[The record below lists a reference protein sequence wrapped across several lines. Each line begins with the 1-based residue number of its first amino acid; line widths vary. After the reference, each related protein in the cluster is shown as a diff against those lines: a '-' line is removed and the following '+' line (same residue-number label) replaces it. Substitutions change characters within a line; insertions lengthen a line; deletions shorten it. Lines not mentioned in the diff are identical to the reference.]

1 MSLADRTAP
10 TNDEFEAFKERF
22 SNWGRWGDDDELG
35 TLNNLSPELTKRA
48 LGLVEDGTTVSC
60 AAPLTFNQA
69 ELDVPRPPVH
79 YMVGAGEAYRPGDG
93 PGRQVAMD
101 FFGMIFHGHTVTHL
115 DSHAHFMW
123 DGHLYNGRP
132 SSSVKISE
140 GATEGDITV
149 AHKGIVTRGILVD
162 AARGRGVDF
171 IERGDGV
178 SLSDIEK
185 AEKDGGFT
193 VGKGD
198 VLFLRTGQFGERQR
212 SGPVDVNIAGSSGPL
227 PELLPFFKERDIAV
241 MGSDTGNDV
250 TPTQSDIFTNPVH
263 QVFIPAM
270 GGWILDNAWLDD
282 LADECA
288 RRGRWEF
295 LINILPLRLNNV
307 TGSPVNPVAVF

>member
-1 MSLADRTAP
+1 MPDYKVDENQLLGWIDSL
-10 TNDEFEAFKERF
+10 
-22 SNWGRWGDDDELG
+22 SNWGRWGDDDEMG
-35 TLNNLSPELTKRA
+35 TLNNLSPELTKKA
-48 LGLVEDGTTVSC
+48 LALVEDGTTVSC

-132 SSSVKISE
+132 SSSVKIRE
-140 GATEGDITV
+140 GATQGDITV
-149 AHKGIVTRGILVD
+149 AHKGIVTRGVLVD

-178 SLSDIEK
+178 SLADIQK
-185 AEKDGGFT
+185 AEKDGGFK

-198 VLFLRTGQFGERQR
+198 VLLMRTGQFGERQR

-227 PELLPFFKERDIAV
+227 PELLPFFKDRDIAV
-241 MGSDTGNDV
+241 MGTDTGNDV
-250 TPTQSDIFTNPVH
+250 APTQSEIFTNPVH

>member
-1 MSLADRTAP
+1 MSNYKVNESQLLEWV
-10 TNDEFEAFKERF
+10 NSL

-35 TLNNLSPELTKRA
+35 TLNNLSPELTKHA
-48 LGLVEDGTTVSC
+48 LSLVEDGTTVSC
-60 AAPLTFNQA
+60 AAPLSFNQA

-101 FFGMIFHGHTVTHL
+101 FFGLIFHGHTVTHL

-132 SSSVKISE
+132 SSSVKIME

-149 AHKGIVTRGILVD
+149 AHKGIVTRGVLVD

-178 SLSDIEK
+178 GLSDIEK
-185 AEKDGGFT
+185 AEKDGGFK

-198 VLFLRTGQFGERQR
+198 VLLMRTGQFGERQR
-212 SGPVDVNIAGSSGPL
+212 SGPVNVTTAGSSGPL
-227 PELLPFFKERDIAV
+227 PELLPFFKERDISV
-241 MGSDTGNDV
+241 MGTDTGNDV